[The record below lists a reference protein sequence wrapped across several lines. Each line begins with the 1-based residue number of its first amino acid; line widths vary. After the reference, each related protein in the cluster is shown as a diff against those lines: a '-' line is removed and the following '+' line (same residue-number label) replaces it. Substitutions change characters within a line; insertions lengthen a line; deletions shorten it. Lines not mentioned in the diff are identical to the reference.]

1 MDDKVYV
8 EEFKELQHCNGAI
21 VEFLQAKQMNEFTEI
36 KGRNIVKKCF

>member
-21 VEFLQAKQMNEFTEI
+21 VDFLQAKQMNELQKLKEEI
-36 KGRNIVKKCF
+36 S